1 MNSTISSGL
10 GKVITAFT
18 KKEALL
24 PVVALEAT
32 VVGGRTI
39 QAHKRGGKDESRERL
54 IEELSGSVVWLWGVQ
69 FFNFIGDKIMSSILK
84 LKDINVDVGKDIVR
98 DPFKNYMTTLGK
110 TRPEISSTALAL
122 CKAGKVL
129 LSVVAANLVIG
140 MAVPKFNHMLTNKK
154 RAEEEKNTFKLSKE
168 QQDKIK
174 FNTSRFQQFMT
185 RNSENG
191 TQKAVDPS
199 FKGLMSGI
207 NVFTNFIE
215 NTSTG
220 KLLSCDIGVMGG
232 RTLNA
237 RKKEERREILIR
249 DGGSIYFYMWSAS
262 HVGKL
267 MNLAETGGRYAD
279 RLNPNAANMLNQE
292 LESFFSAQKANISA
306 KELGNFLTS
315 KGKQINEAELETFL
329 SSKGNAVN
337 TKDLETFLTSK
348 GKEVTTKDIDAF
360 LDASGRKMTA
370 QDFRAEFLGADKVD
384 LSKDLKFTNSEKQS
398 GITKLLNKFRS
409 KPKNPVQTIETE
421 KFLEFLKAN
430 SSEAEYEKL
439 SSIAKEMS
447 KLQPAK
453 DGISILTRE
462 QVKDIYRGGRMNN
475 PEFLQKAFNFESGGL
490 SSNPNKYYSH
500 KQLYKFKRQMV
511 DYVKDMCDSAQ
522 EITRETLLKT
532 KSKNLKLNGLN
543 FLAGFAVSALF
554 LSTLIPKFQYYV
566 TKTKTGVD
574 AFPGTYD
581 YENNPSNQQNS
592 TENNKK

>member
-69 FFNFIGDKIMSSILK
+69 FFNYIGDKLMSSALK
-84 LKDINVDVGKDIVR
+84 LKDTNVDVGKDIVR
-98 DPFKNYMTTLGK
+98 DPFKNYMNELGK
-110 TRPEISSTALAL
+110 KRPELSSSALAA

-129 LSVVAANLVIG
+129 MSVIAANLVIG

-154 RAEEEKNTFKLSKE
+154 RSEEEKGWFKLSKD
-168 QQDKIK
+168 QQNEVKL
-174 FNTSRFQQFMT
+174 NTSLFKQFMD
-185 RNSENG
+185 NHNDKDVK
-191 TQKAVDPS
+191 QAANPS
-199 FKGLMSGI
+199 FKGAMSGI

-249 DGGSIYFYMWSAS
+249 DGGSIYFYMWSAA
-262 HVGKL
+262 HVGRL
-267 MNLAETGGRYAD
+267 MNLAESGGKYSK
-279 RLNPNAANMLNQE
+279 RLNPNATNLLNQ
-292 LESFFSAQKANISA
+292 
-306 KELGNFLTS
+306 
-315 KGKQINEAELETFL
+315 ELETFL
-329 SSKGNAVN
+329 SANGNSMNPKELEQFISQKGTNLKAPELEQYLSQKGMPVNQQKLEKIIAENAGSEKMAN
-337 TKDLETFLTSK
+337 AIIEQ
-348 GKEVTTKDIDAF
+348 GKSIK
-360 LDASGRKMTA
+360 A
-370 QDFRAEFLGADKVD
+370 QEFRAKFLGADKVE
-384 LSKDLKFTNSEKQS
+384 LPKELEFTHSEKQS
-398 GITKLLNKFRS
+398 GLTKLFNKFRS
-409 KPKNPVQTIETE
+409 KPKKPVQTIETE
-421 KFLEFLKAN
+421 KFLEFLKAH
-430 SSEAEYEKL
+430 SSEAEYERL
-439 SSIAKEMS
+439 SGVAKEMS
-447 KLQPAK
+447 KLQPAR
-453 DGISILTRE
+453 DGVEILTRE
-462 QVKDIYRGGRMNN
+462 QVKDIYRGGQLNN
-475 PEFLQKAFNFESGGL
+475 PNFLKKAFEFESGGA

-500 KQLYKFKRQMV
+500 KQLYKFKKEMV
-511 DYVKDMCDSAQ
+511 DYVDDMCSS
-522 EITRETLLKT
+522 ESSITKDVLQKA

-581 YENNPSNQQNS
+581 YGNENQKAEQN
-592 TENNKK
+592 K

>member
-98 DPFKNYMTTLGK
+98 DPFKNYMNTLGK

-154 RAEEEKNTFKLSKE
+154 HAEEEKNTFKLSKE
-168 QQDKIK
+168 QQDEIK

-185 RNSENG
+185 RNSENN
-191 TQKAVDPS
+191 TQKAADPS

-249 DGGSIYFYMWSAS
+249 DGGSIYFYMWSAA

-267 MNLAETGGRYAD
+267 MNLAETGGKFAD

-292 LESFFSAQKANISA
+292 LESFLAAN
-306 KELGNFLTS
+306 GNS
-315 KGKQINEAELETFL
+315 MN
-329 SSKGNAVN
+329 
-337 TKDLETFLTSK
+337 
-348 GKEVTTKDIDAF
+348 
-360 LDASGRKMTA
+360 A
-370 QDFRAEFLGADKVD
+370 QDFRAKFLGADKIN
-384 LSKDLKFTNSEKQS
+384 LPEKLEFTNTEKQS
-398 GITKLLNKFRS
+398 GITKLLNNFRS

-421 KFLEFLKAN
+421 KFLEFLKTN

-447 KLQPAK
+447 KLQPAR
-453 DGISILTRE
+453 DGIEILTRE
-462 QVKDIYRGGRMNN
+462 QVKDIFRGGRMNN

-522 EITRETLLKT
+522 EITRETLQKT

-581 YENNPSNQQNS
+581 YENNPSNQPNS

>member
-39 QAHKRGGKDESRERL
+39 QAKKRGGRDESRERL

-69 FFNFIGDKIMSSILK
+69 FFNFIGNKIMSSILK

-98 DPFKNYMTTLGK
+98 DPFKNYMNNLGK
-110 TRPEISSTALAL
+110 TRPEISSGALAA
-122 CKAGKVL
+122 CKAAKVL
-129 LSVVAANLVIG
+129 MSVVAANLVIG

-154 RAEEEKNTFKLSKE
+154 RSEEEKGWFKLSPE
-168 QQDKIK
+168 QQSEVKCD
-174 FNTSRFQQFMT
+174 TSRFKQFMEKQ
-185 RNSENG
+185 NNAEKSAN
-191 TQKAVDPS
+191 PS
-199 FKGLMSGI
+199 FTSAMSGI

-232 RTLNA
+232 RTINA
-237 RKKEERREILIR
+237 RRKEERREILIR
-249 DGGSIYFYMWSAS
+249 DGGSIYFYMWAAP
-262 HVGKL
+262 HIGKL
-267 MNLAETGGRYAD
+267 MNLAESGGKYSN
-279 RLNPNAANMLNQE
+279 RLNPNAANLLNQE
-292 LESFFSAQKANISA
+292 LESFLSAQKTTISA
-306 KELGNFLTS
+306 KQLGDFLTTN
-315 KGKQINEAELETFL
+315 GNPINEAELETFL
-329 SSKGNAVN
+329 TSKGNSVN
-337 TKDLETFLTSK
+337 TKEIETFLTSK
-348 GKEVTTKDIDAF
+348 GKNVKVQDIDAF
-360 LDASGRKMTA
+360 LDASGRKISSDA
-370 QDFRAEFLGADKVD
+370 FRSAFLGADKIE
-384 LSKDLKFTNSEKQS
+384 LPKNLEFTNTEKQS
-398 GITKLLNKFRS
+398 GITKLFNKFRS
-409 KPKNPVQTIETE
+409 KPKKPIQTIETD

-430 SSEAEYEKL
+430 STEAEYERL
-439 SSIAKEMS
+439 SGIAKEMT
-447 KLQPAK
+447 KLQPAR
-453 DGISILTRE
+453 DGVELLTRE
-462 QVKDIYRGGRMNN
+462 QVKDIYRSGQINK
-475 PEFLQKAFNFESGGL
+475 PEFLKKAFEFESGGA
-490 SSNPNKYYSH
+490 SSMPNKYYSH
-500 KQLYKFKRQMV
+500 KQLYKFKKQMV

-522 EITRETLLKT
+522 TITKETLQNA

-581 YENNPSNQQNS
+581 YEQNQNNQTNAQN
-592 TENNKK
+592 TK